1 MATVIAGEKLS
12 RSHVFHIII
21 SVAMLISVLMVGFV
35 EEEKYRTDVQK
46 ELAAAKRELSEAEW
60 ETIEARVRHRHQKY
74 FYDNGFYGELKHM
87 ILPKV
92 ESHIDVIANKEYLY
106 RIMNNVQVFAYQ
118 VFYRLTTMEYW
129 FSIMGP
135 ALFCIIYSG
144 YNEWRINRYRLG
156 GAKTSR
162 ARMYMKALWLIIICF
177 IFLLVSPAMLNVLS
191 VYTPALLL
199 VLMAFAISKYIQS
212 FQKDL

>member
-1 MATVIAGEKLS
+1 MATVIAGEKLT

-21 SVAMLISVLMVGFV
+21 SVAMLISVLMVGLV
-35 EEEKYRTDVQK
+35 EEQKYRTDVQK
-46 ELAAAKRELSEAEW
+46 ELAAARNELSSVEW
-60 ETIEARVRHRHQKY
+60 DSIETRVRKRHQEY
-74 FYDNGFYGELKHM
+74 FYDNGVYDQLKGM
-87 ILPKV
+87 ILPKA
-92 ESHIDVIANKEYLY
+92 ESHVDVIANKEYLY

-129 FSIMGP
+129 LSMLGP
-135 ALFCIIYSG
+135 VLFCIVYTG
-144 YNEWRINRYRLG
+144 YNVWRVNRYRMG

-191 VYTPALLL
+191 VYTPAILL
-199 VLMAFAISKYIQS
+199 VLMAFTVSKYIQS
-212 FQKDL
+212 FQKDV